1 MDIQK
6 KVESLKSGGLIQE
19 NLRPDLGMYIEL
31 GNEAWHDLFFG
42 GAPKSIKKSGKL
54 WWCGLDGPGWA
65 WMGEFEHH
73 NQVTL
78 VDTSPFQAMSLHTG
92 FFWMTILFDL

>member
-42 GAPKSIKKSGKL
+42 GAPKSIKKSGDL
-54 WWCGLDGPGWA
+54 RGCGLDGWMGLDWPGWV
-65 WMGEFEHH
+65 
-73 NQVTL
+73 NL
-78 VDTSPFQAMSLHTG
+78 S
-92 FFWMTILFDL
+92 TITK